1 MGRVVCYHVNRGQ
14 RTTAVRRDTL
24 LTHTLNTLLLDQSAE
39 SMERS
44 SSFESTD
51 PLLVLALEK

>member
-1 MGRVVCYHVNRGQ
+1 M
-14 RTTAVRRDTL
+14 RRNAL
-24 LTHTLNTLLLDQSAE
+24 FAHTLNALLLDQSPQ

-44 SSFESTD
+44 SGFESTD